1 MILMQVGRVGV
12 VGALLLA
19 LLVTGC
25 RAPGSGRPTVVTSF
39 YPLYFLADE
48 IAGRFN
54 DVVDLT
60 PPGVEPHEYELTVRQ
75 VAQIDEARLG
85 FYEAGVAP
93 SVDQAMTNDSPD
105 HQLDVTS
112 VVHLL
117 SPSAGYSE
125 ETAHDLDPHFWQ
137 DPTLMATAARAFAA
151 AMAEAD
157 PAHAAYYRARGE
169 RLAGQL
175 QHLDRDYART
185 LATCRIRTLVVS
197 HDAFEYLGRRY
208 HLDIVPIA
216 GLEPDSEPSLQH
228 LHDLSSLIRERHVT
242 TVFFETLASPDLAR
256 SLAGDLGIATGV
268 LDPIE
273 GLTSADSHATY
284 LSLMRQNLAAIA
296 AANGCTS

>member
-1 MILMQVGRVGV
+1 MRVGV

-19 LLVTGC
+19 CLLTGC
-25 RAPGSGRPTVVTSF
+25 RPLGSGGPAVVTSF
-39 YPLYFLADE
+39 YPLYFMADE
-48 IAGRFN
+48 IAGRYN

-75 VAQIDEARLG
+75 TAQVDEARLG
-85 FYEAGVAP
+85 FFEQGLAP
-93 SVDQAMTNDSPD
+93 SVDQAMANDSPA

-112 VVHLL
+112 VVHLMT
-117 SPSAGYSE
+117 PSAGYGG
-125 ETAHDLDPHFWQ
+125 ETAADLDPHFWQ
-137 DPTLMATAARAFAA
+137 DPSLMATAAHAFAS

-157 PAHAAYYRARGE
+157 PPHAAYYRMRGD
-169 RLAGQL
+169 RLAGR
-175 QHLDRDYART
+175 LDRLDREYART
-185 LATCRIRTLVVS
+185 LATCRVRTLVVS

-208 HLDIVPIA
+208 HLDVVPIA

-228 LHDLSSLIRERHVT
+228 LHDLADLIRERHVT

-284 LSLMRQNLAAIA
+284 LTLMRQNLTAIA
-296 AANGCTS
+296 QANGCTP